1 MGIAATA
8 NAATSGN
15 DALTIMGKIGDNL
28 ADFLGFIVVFTHDSA
43 NGNFKNEVFTIG
55 AVHLRT
61 LAMGAARCFEM
72 MFEAIVD
79 QRRNTGI
86 GFKHD
91 IATLAAVAAVGAAL
105 RDVRLTTKRHA
116 ARAAIACFKKY
127 ANLVCK
133 HYPSILNEK
142 TPCDAEGLFKVQI

>member
-8 NAATSGN
+8 NAAASSNNTFSIMSEVGN
-15 DALTIMGKIGDNL
+15 NLTG
-28 ADFLGFIVVFTHDSA
+28 FLGFIVVFTHNSA
-43 NGNFKNEVFTIG
+43 NGNLKNKVFAIG
-55 AVHLRT
+55 TVHLGT
-61 LAMGAARCFEM
+61 LAMGAACCFEM

-79 QRRNTGI
+79 QRRNAGI

-91 IATLAAVAAVGAAL
+91 IAALAAVAAVGAAL

-116 ARAAIACFKKY
+116 ARATVACFKKY

-142 TPCDAEGLFKVQI
+142 TPCDAEGLC

>member
-15 DALTIMGKIGDNL
+15 DTLTIMGKIGDNL
-28 ADFLGFIVVFTHDSA
+28 AGFLGFIVVFTHDSA
-43 NGNFKNEVFTIG
+43 NGNFENEVFAIG
-55 AVHLRT
+55 AVHLGT
-61 LAMGAARCFEM
+61 LAMGTARCFEM

-91 IATLAAVAAVGAAL
+91 IATLAAIAAIRAAL

>member
-15 DALTIMGKIGDNL
+15 NALTIMGKIGDNL

-43 NGNFKNEVFTIG
+43 NRNFKNEVFTIG
-55 AVHLRT
+55 AVHFGA

-91 IATLAAVAAVGAAL
+91 IAALAAVAAVRAAFGHMG
-105 RDVRLTTKRHA
+105 LTAERHA